1 MQPNFISSTAMLVN
15 FKTKIGSCTLIVP
28 PAINSYDAILSTL
41 SEIVEIT
48 TTQKVVAL
56 QQEAED
62 LRLKTEKKEAEELE
76 KQDIIKDT
84 PTEKCVESE
93 ISE

>member
-56 QQEAED
+56 QAEAEQ
-62 LRLKTEKKEAEELE
+62 LRIKTEKEAEELE
-76 KQDIIKDT
+76 KEDISKDSLLEED
-84 PTEKCVESE
+84 PKSE